1 LLVPPLLRLA
11 ANSATGS
18 AAIAAGLL
26 AATGVFLIAPTTF
39 LASRL
44 R

>member
-1 LLVPPLLRLA
+1 MRPLLRLA
-11 ANSATGS
+11 ANPASASPAT
-18 AAIAAGLL
+18 AAGLL
-26 AATGVFLIAPTTF
+26 AGTGLVLIAATTV